1 VKPNFYE
8 QQPEIRRSLCL
19 RKKSQI
25 KKCRFL
31 RGPILLS
38 FLLALPPSFLFVLP
52 SPPAEK
58 ISPHLRQKL
67 ARGENSRFT
76 VWVYF
81 KDKGPNLDRKLSE
94 VRSALRTETLIRRL
108 RHCSWA
114 EVVDQMDVPVE
125 ENYVNGIRPY
135 SLRVRHASKWLNA
148 LSVETTAAHIT
159 AMANL
164 PFVARIE
171 EVAKHRFKEPPL
183 EETPSTPEL
192 QSTVTSH
199 LFDYGPAY
207 AQLAQAGVP
216 PLHDIGLSG
225 HGVIIALL
233 DSGFNNLS
241 HQALTHL
248 RVLGTWD
255 FVNND
260 PNVADEPGQMGS
272 GDHGAQTLGV
282 IAGFYPG
289 KIIGPAFGANFLLAK
304 TENTEWERH
313 IEEDHWIAG
322 VEWAENL
329 GARIISSSLGYRS
342 DFTHGEADYTWQNMD
357 GETTVV
363 TRGANIAASRGVLII
378 NSAGN
383 EGAAK
388 PPENTLVAPAD
399 SFWVLAVGAVDAA
412 GLRTN
417 FSSVGPTADG
427 RLKPDVMAMGRSVYT
442 ISPNKVDGYAYVSG
456 TSFSCPLTAGAAAL
470 IIEANPTW
478 TNQDIIL
485 ALKQSATKSSSPDN
499 FMGWGIIAAFKAASF
514 PQKKFYPPTHFS
526 VRRLENNFGFFKEY
540 IDRLTWRKNERTPER
555 IVGYRLYARH
565 LAAQDN
571 QFIFL
576 AQVDSQTFCF
586 DRRGLL
592 AKEEF
597 LYKITAVNESGE
609 ESDPDFARR

>member
-1 VKPNFYE
+1 MKASSSK
-8 QQPEIRRSLCL
+8 QPEEAYQSNCL
-19 RKKSQI
+19 RKKQVKKTFPARSQI
-25 KKCRFL
+25 LLPFL
-31 RGPILLS
+31 FALPLS
-38 FLLALPPSFLFVLP
+38 FLFIFPSG
-52 SPPAEK
+52 PAEK
-58 ISPHLRQKL
+58 IPPHLKEKL
-67 ARGENSRFT
+67 ARGGNSRFT

-81 KDKGPNLDRKLSE
+81 KDKGPNLDRKILAA
-94 VRSALRTETLIRRL
+94 RSALRTETLIRRL
-108 RHCSWA
+108 RHRPWA

-125 ENYVNGIRPY
+125 ENYINGIRPY
-135 SLRVRHASKWLNA
+135 ALRVRQASKWLNA
-148 LSVETTAAHIT
+148 LSVETTAANIL
-159 AMANL
+159 AIANL

-171 EVAKHRFKEPPL
+171 EVVKHRFKEPPQ
-183 EETPSTPEL
+183 EEIVPTPEL
-192 QSTVTSH
+192 QPTVTSH

-207 AQLAQAGVP
+207 LQLTQAGIP
-216 PLHDIGLSG
+216 PLHDLGLSG
-225 HGVIIALL
+225 HGIIIALL

-248 RVLGTWD
+248 LVLGTWD

-260 PNVADEPGQMGS
+260 PQVSDEPGQMGS

-289 KIIGPAFGANFLLAK
+289 ELVGPAFGANFLLAK

-363 TRGANIAASRGVLII
+363 TRGANIAASRGVLIV

-383 EGAAK
+383 EGMAK

-442 ISPNKVDGYAYVSG
+442 VSPNKVDGYAYVSG

-470 IIEANPTW
+470 VLEANPTW

-485 ALKQSATKSSSPDN
+485 ALKHAASKSSSPDN
-499 FMGWGIIAAFKAASF
+499 FMGWGIIDASKAAFF
-514 PQKKFYPPTHFS
+514 PLKKFYPPTHFS

-540 IDRLTWRKNERTPER
+540 IDRLTWRRNERNQER
-555 IVGYRLYARH
+555 IVGYRLYA
-565 LAAQDN
+565 LNLTAQDN

-576 AQVDSQTFCF
+576 AQVDSQTFHF